1 MIAQPSTGLRIL
13 CVATVIA
20 LGLAATPAQA
30 QKIVLKGIT
39 PWSAD
44 YDLSKAFFMFEEL
57 VEEKLGDKVE
67 IRYLGGPEVSDPN
80 DQFSALKN
88 GVVDVLLGAAA
99 YYRSDVP
106 LSAAV
111 QFTSLLPSE
120 LRTSGYFDLMQ
131 QIHKEGGVYYLAN
144 TSGGNKFRLYLNKEI
159 SKPDFSGLRLRGS
172 PVQLPM
178 IRALGGTPISI
189 SPGDVYTAL
198 ERHVIDGYGWT
209 YSGID
214 TFGWNEV
221 SKYVVNHPFYSLDGA
236 ILINQKVWD
245 SLPQD
250 VQAGL
255 NEVGVELEKRVEK
268 SMGEI
273 LSNEDQRL
281 EKLGMKFITF
291 SEADANYF
299 QETALKAGW
308 DEFLRMNAKT
318 FEKDPALAEK
328 LQQTAN

>member
-1 MIAQPSTGLRIL
+1 MIAQPSPGLRIL